1 VSSLKDTRSPESRV
15 RERGKRTG
23 MLALAILAG
32 INLLNYLDRY
42 VVSALLPDLKRA
54 PMHLSDFELGTLMS
68 GFLIVYMLTAPL
80 FGRLGDRGS
89 RPKPIAIGVFIW
101 SLATGLSGLARNY
114 LQLLAAR
121 AVVGIGEAAYGTIAP
136 ALLADFFGR
145 RTRGRAFAIFNMA
158 IPVGAA
164 LGYVV
169 GGVVRQHYG
178 WHAAF
183 YVAGIPGVV
192 LALWILR
199 LPDPPRGAKE
209 ESDGEGESQSDE
221 RPRRARR
228 KATSGRTGVRPGQI
242 AEQGQRSE
250 MRGPGAL
257 PPGTPTGTAPTQ
269 AGSWAVYLRLLR
281 QVPYMLTV
289 LGYAAYTF
297 ALGGLAFWMP
307 YFLEQVRGI
316 PAVQASAGF
325 GEIVV
330 LTGFIGTFVG
340 GWLGD
345 YWLRYSRQAY
355 LWMSG
360 WVTLLAVP
368 AAYLALA
375 AAAPKVFY
383 PALIVAELLLFMSTG
398 PINTAIVNLVR
409 PTERAS
415 AVALS
420 ILTIHLLGD
429 VLSPSIIGKLSDL
442 YSLGAA
448 VMVVPGAVAICA
460 VLWLVAA
467 RAGSQRVTKARSIT

>member
-1 VSSLKDTRSPESRV
+1 VSRALSGGGD
-15 RERGKRTG
+15 RGRRTG
-23 MLALAILAG
+23 MMALAVLSG

-42 VVSALLPDLKRA
+42 VVSAVLPDLKRG
-54 PMHLSDFELGTLMS
+54 PLHLTGFELGSLMS
-68 GFLIVYMLTAPL
+68 GFLIVYMLTAPI
-80 FGRLGDRGS
+80 FGRLGDSSS
-89 RPKPIAIGVFIW
+89 RPKPIAIGVFVW

-121 AVVGIGEAAYGTIAP
+121 AVVGIGEAAYATIAP
-136 ALLADFFGR
+136 SLLADFFDR

-169 GGVVRQHYG
+169 GGIVRAHFS

-183 YVAGIPGVV
+183 YVAGIPGIV
-192 LALWILR
+192 LAVWILR

-209 ESDGEGESQSDE
+209 EGEGEAASSVAAQ
-221 RPRRARR
+221 
-228 KATSGRTGVRPGQI
+228 
-242 AEQGQRSE
+242 
-250 MRGPGAL
+250 
-257 PPGTPTGTAPTQ
+257 PPE

-281 QVPYMLTV
+281 QAPYTITV

-307 YFLEQVRGI
+307 YFLEQVRGV
-316 PAVQASAGF
+316 PAVRASAGF

-330 LTGFIGTFVG
+330 LTGFVGTFVG

-345 YWLRYSRQAY
+345 YWLRYSREAY

-368 AAYLALA
+368 VTYLALA
-375 AAAPKVFY
+375 AAAPHVFY
-383 PALIVAELLLFMSTG
+383 PALIAAELLLFMSTG

-429 VLSPSIIGKLSDL
+429 VLSPSIIGELSDL

-448 VMVVPGAVAICA
+448 VMIVPGAVAIGA

-467 RAGSQRVTKARSIT
+467 RVGAQRLTNARSIT

>member
-1 VSSLKDTRSPESRV
+1 VSLALTGSGSPHESGV
-15 RERGKRTG
+15 GERGTRTG
-23 MLALAILAG
+23 ILALAILAG

-68 GFLIVYMLTAPL
+68 GFLVVYMLAAPL

-89 RPKPIAIGVFIW
+89 RPRPIAIGVFLW
-101 SLATGLSGLARNY
+101 SLATGLSGLARSY
-114 LQLLAAR
+114 AQLLAAR
-121 AVVGIGEAAYGTIAP
+121 AVVGIGEAAYATIAP
-136 ALLADFFGR
+136 SLLADFFTR
-145 RTRGRAFAIFNMA
+145 RTRGRAFAVFNMA

-169 GGVVRQHYG
+169 GGVVRQHFS

-199 LPDPPRGAKE
+199 LPDPPRGANE
-209 ESDGEGESQSDE
+209 EGDSAANS
-221 RPRRARR
+221 
-228 KATSGRTGVRPGQI
+228 V
-242 AEQGQRSE
+242 
-250 MRGPGAL
+250 PGASL
-257 PPGTPTGTAPTQ
+257 GLQ

-307 YFLEQVRGI
+307 TFLERVRGI

-368 AAYLALA
+368 AVYLALA
-375 AAAPKVFY
+375 AAAPAVFY
-383 PALIVAELLLFMSTG
+383 PALVVAELLLFMSTG
-398 PINTAIVNLVR
+398 PINTVIVNLVS

-429 VLSPSIIGKLSDL
+429 VLSPSIIGALSDL
-442 YSLGAA
+442 FSLGTA
-448 VMVVPGAVAICA
+448 VMIVPGAVAICA
-460 VLWLVAA
+460 ALWLVTA
-467 RAGSQRVTKARSIT
+467 RVEPQRVTNARSTT